1 MVEIHLI
8 QKRKRRKSMQNLEQR
23 VAERRDMATN
33 MQELR
38 EAYNWLAEET
48 YAVANANMQL
58 EAAIIEKYGA
68 KALIELQ
75 DKDIS
80 AERIN
85 TDYKMLSLTEQMLAY
100 GYTGD
105 DIKPVEFQYAISM
118 FSVGYDV
125 YLLHPDNTRTK
136 AKSVEEI
143 KNFNGILGVE
153 QAEVDRRRSAL
164 EEAILG
170 K

>member
-1 MVEIHLI
+1 MI
-8 QKRKRRKSMQNLEQR
+8 SNLL
-23 VAERRDMATN
+23 N
-33 MQELR
+33 
-38 EAYNWLAEET
+38 
-48 YAVANANMQL
+48 
-58 EAAIIEKYGA
+58 
-68 KALIELQ
+68 
-75 DKDIS
+75 
-80 AERIN
+80 
-85 TDYKMLSLTEQMLAY
+85 
-100 GYTGD
+100 
-105 DIKPVEFQYAISM
+105 ISM

-153 QAEVDRRRSAL
+153 QTEIDRRRTAL

>member
-1 MVEIHLI
+1 MVEMHLI
-8 QKRKRRKSMQNLEQR
+8 QKRKRRKNMQNFEQR

-75 DKDIS
+75 EKEIPQ
-80 AERIN
+80 ERIN
-85 TDYKMLSLTEQMLAY
+85 ADYRILSMTDQMFDY
-100 GYTGD
+100 GYTKED
-105 DIKPVEFQYAISM
+105 VRPVEFQHAISM
-118 FSVGYDV
+118 FQVGYDI
-125 YLLHPDNTRTK
+125 YLLHQDNTKTK
-136 AKSVEEI
+136 AESIEEI
-143 KNFNGILGVE
+143 KNFNGILAVD
-153 QAEVDRRRSAL
+153 QAEVDRRKMAL
-164 EEAILG
+164 ESAILG